1 MTDEQ
6 LEMLRN
12 VQPIILTPDVNPVMV
27 TIPKAEYDL
36 LIEIKNTF
44 LGGKP

>member
-6 LEMLRN
+6 LEMLRS